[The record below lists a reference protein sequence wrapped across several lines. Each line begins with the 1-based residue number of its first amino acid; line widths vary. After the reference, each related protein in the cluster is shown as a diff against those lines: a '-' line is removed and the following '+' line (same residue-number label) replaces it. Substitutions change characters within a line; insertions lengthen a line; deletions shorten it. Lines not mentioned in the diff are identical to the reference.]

1 MTLKYQGHNASGLA
15 RGGMMGRAADLLIAG
30 DLDPVAELG
39 GHLSGLGFR
48 TRHCSLGRV
57 GEELA
62 AQPYDAVVTLG
73 TLSAIC
79 PPLRAPLARDLLRA
93 LAAGTLACLSTACMA
108 SAIYSPDRE
117 FDAYECDSAPDPP
130 ALPPAMPPPPAVPS

>member
-1 MTLKYQGHNASGLA
+1 MWAA
-15 RGGMMGRAADLLIAG
+15 RGRYARLGEAHAAGQLSERAFVVATYALCGFSNFGSMGI
-30 DLDPVAELG
+30 
-39 GHLSGLGFR
+39 
-48 TRHCSLGRV
+48 
-57 GEELA
+57 
-62 AQPYDAVVTLG
+62 TLG

-117 FDAYECDSAPDPP
+117 FDSYECDSTPE
-130 ALPPAMPPPPAVPS
+130 PPAMPPLGMPPPPSP